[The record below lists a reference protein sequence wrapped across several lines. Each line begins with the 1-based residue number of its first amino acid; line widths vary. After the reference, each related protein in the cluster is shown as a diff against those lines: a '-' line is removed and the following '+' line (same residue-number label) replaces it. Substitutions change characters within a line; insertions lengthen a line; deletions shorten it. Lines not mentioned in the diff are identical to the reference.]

1 MSSSKPRLSTT
12 GSSLT
17 ATFSP
22 NCSRLLALAAL
33 SLDLV
38 GCAVAPSTSTLP
50 LAVWSQHGP
59 AGQLAVRAIVTD
71 GLPCPLASVD
81 NQAQRMRVRA
91 GGNGKTAAGNDKNPA
106 FDPPFAV
113 TSCEID
119 VPATTGQVEVGGQ
132 PVAMPKATVQ
142 RIVLLGDTGC
152 RVKMPANS
160 KGDPLQDCSSADAWP
175 WARIARA
182 AAREKPDLVIHV
194 GDYHY
199 REYCDDP
206 LRCTPLRERGV
217 VVSYGWVGWQA
228 DFFAPAAPLLAQAPW
243 VFVRG
248 NHENCDRG
256 GEGWMRFLSPSPYL
270 ACTDQRSKT
279 ATRSVLGN
287 NFTADAWRLDIDA
300 GLGLVVVDNAGHEDY
315 RPVQET
321 PQDVAHFQRTLGVLR
336 QPSAQKLWLLAHRP
350 LWYDLLGQVSQ
361 PNAFQQVLREALPTN
376 VQLVVGGHEH
386 AFQTLNF
393 APPGSA
399 SGRPAQLIV
408 GGGGTQL
415 ESFDPES
422 PFFEGKSGIGSREK
436 AQPDGRLYD
445 GLAARSG
452 LLLHRYSFLVLD
464 REAQGWGG
472 RLLDVDGRLITRC
485 RLDDGGKEMACAF
498 PDH

>member
-1 MSSSKPRLSTT
+1 
-12 GSSLT
+12 
-17 ATFSP
+17 
-22 NCSRLLALAAL
+22 LA
-33 SLDLV
+33 
-38 GCAVAPSTSTLP
+38 
-50 LAVWSQHGP
+50 
-59 AGQLAVRAIVTD
+59 
-71 GLPCPLASVD
+71 
-81 NQAQRMRVRA
+81 
-91 GGNGKTAAGNDKNPA
+91 
-106 FDPPFAV
+106 
-113 TSCEID
+113 
-119 VPATTGQVEVGGQ
+119 GQ
-132 PVAMPKATVQ
+132 PVALPKATVQ

-152 RVKMPANS
+152 RIKISANGQ
-160 KGDPLQDCSSADAWP
+160 GDPLQDCSSADAWP

-199 REYCDDP
+199 REYCEDP

-300 GLGLVVVDNAGHEDY
+300 GLGLIVVDNAGHEDY

-321 PQDVAHFQRTLGVLR
+321 PQDVAHFQRTSGCLKASRARKSSGCWRIARCGTTCLARFRSLMPFSKCCVTLCR
-336 QPSAQKLWLLAHRP
+336 PMYNWRLLVTSMPFIRST
-350 LWYDLLGQVSQ
+350 LLQ
-361 PNAFQQVLREALPTN
+361 
-376 VQLVVGGHEH
+376 
-386 AFQTLNF
+386 
-393 APPGSA
+393 PGSA

-422 PFFEGKSGIGSREK
+422 PFFEGKSGAGSREK

-452 LLLHRYSFLVLD
+452 LLLNRYSFLVLD
-464 REAQGWGG
+464 RDAQGWAG
-472 RLLDVDGRLITRC
+472 RLLDVDGALITRC

-498 PDH
+498 PAH